1 MRMSGG
7 QGLKDVHVVITDPL
21 YAGASIC
28 LRFLLSALSGQPLRM
43 PKDEPVQLKANS
55 RPWSSPPGLGAEC
68 CTPKGFCP
76 RASGIPNGLSP
87 GSASCAPAQPCSY
100 SSQGLLRL
108 EGCSPARVTYIITI
122 DNKPYTL
129 HLRKHSFVS
138 QNFLV
143 YTYNETGSLH
153 SESSYF
159 KMHCHY
165 QGYIAGF
172 PNSVVTLSIC
182 SGLRGFL
189 QFENISYGIEP
200 LESSA
205 RFQHIIYQVKNDHTD
220 KPMLAENYS
229 NIWQKDQSYTIHLSS
244 QEKTF
249 SELLPQYLEMHII
262 VEKALYDYMG
272 SEMVAV
278 TQKIIQIIGLVNA
291 MFSQFKL
298 TVILSSLE
306 LWSDKNRIS
315 TIGEA
320 DDLLQRFLAWKQD
333 YLILRPHDVTFLL
346 IYRKQPKYVG
356 ATFPG
361 TICNRS
367 YDADVAVYPGTITL
381 EGFSVIIAQLLG
393 LKIGLAYDDIQ
404 ECSCPTAKCIMNH
417 EAVVSSGVR
426 IFSNCSM
433 HEYRSFVSTFE
444 AQCLQKFSILKPF
457 YQNQSVCGNGIL
469 ETHEECDCGSEQECQ
484 FKNCCDYNTCKLKGP
499 VQCASGSCCTSKCEI
514 SVAGT
519 PCRKSVDPEC
529 DFTEYCNGT
538 SSNCVPDTYAMNGQL
553 CRLGNAYCY
562 NGRCQTTDNQCAEV
576 FGKGAQGAPFACF
589 EEVNSLHNSF
599 GNCGFKNSQ
608 PLPCEQKDVLCGKLA
623 CVWPQNST
631 YRSDVRSA
639 VYSYSQGLLC
649 ITTASSVRS
658 GGGDYT
664 YVADGTACGAQ
675 MYCINK
681 TCKEVPLMGYNCNA
695 TIKCRGNGIC
705 NNLGN
710 CHCIPDYTPPDCEL
724 QIGSPGGSIDDGN
737 DHKSYTMFTKKGY
750 NTHQNWL
757 ILSFYIFLPF
767 FITCTIMIMKRN
779 EMRKSCNKE
788 SVEYEGHSAIV
799 PERYDMNN

>member
-1 MRMSGG
+1 
-7 QGLKDVHVVITDPL
+7 
-21 YAGASIC
+21 
-28 LRFLLSALSGQPLRM
+28 M
-43 PKDEPVQLKANS
+43 PKDEPVQLRANS
-55 RPWSSPPGLGAEC
+55 RPWSSPPGLGAAC
-68 CTPKGFCP
+68 CTPEGFCP

-87 GSASCAPAQPCSY
+87 GSGSCAPQPAMFLLLTLLAALG
-100 SSQGLLRL
+100 GLLASPDS
-108 EGCSPARVTYIITI
+108 EGMFLYVTVPQKIRSNESEDWEKQVTYIITI
-122 DNKPYTL
+122 DKKPYTL

-138 QNFLV
+138 QNFLL

-159 KMHCHY
+159 KMQCHY
-165 QGYIAGF
+165 QGYIADF

-189 QFENISYGIEP
+189 QFENISYVIEP
-200 LESSA
+200 LQSSA
-205 RFQHIIYQVKNDHTD
+205 RFEHIIYQVKNDHPD
-220 KPMLAENYS
+220 KPMFAENYS
-229 NIWQKDQSYTIHLSS
+229 NIWQKDQSYTIHLNS

-262 VEKALYDYMG
+262 VEK
-272 SEMVAV
+272 
-278 TQKIIQIIGLVNA
+278 
-291 MFSQFKL
+291 
-298 TVILSSLE
+298 
-306 LWSDKNRIS
+306 
-315 TIGEA
+315 
-320 DDLLQRFLAWKQD
+320 DL
-333 YLILRPHDVTFLL
+333 
-346 IYRKQPKYVG
+346 
-356 ATFPG
+356 
-361 TICNRS
+361 
-367 YDADVAVYPGTITL
+367 YPGTITL

-417 EAVVSSGVR
+417 EAIVSSGVK

-433 HEYRSFVSTFE
+433 HEYKYFVSTSE

-469 ETHEECDCGSEQECQ
+469 EMHEECDCGSEQECQ
-484 FKNCCDYNTCKLKGP
+484 FKDCCDYNICKLKGL
-499 VQCASGSCCTSKCEI
+499 VECASGSCCTSKCEI

-553 CRLGNAYCY
+553 CRSGTAYCY
-562 NGRCQTTDNQCAEV
+562 NGRCQTTDNQCAKV

-639 VYSYSQGLLC
+639 VYSYSQGLVC
-649 ITTASSVRS
+649 ITLASSVRS
-658 GGGDYT
+658 GGGDDT
-664 YVADGTACGAQ
+664 YVADGTMCGAQ
-675 MYCINK
+675 MYCVNK
-681 TCKEVPLMGYNCNA
+681 TCKEVSLMEYNCNA

-710 CHCIPDYTPPDCEL
+710 CHCIPDYAPPDCEL

-737 DHKSYTMFTKKGY
+737 LKLHTMFIKKNY

-757 ILSFYIFLPF
+757 ILCFYIFLPF
-767 FITCTIMIMKRN
+767 FIIFAIRIMKRN
-779 EMRKSCNKE
+779 KMRKSCNKE
-788 SVEYEGHSAIV
+788 SVEHEGRSAIV
-799 PERYDMNN
+799 PERCDMDY